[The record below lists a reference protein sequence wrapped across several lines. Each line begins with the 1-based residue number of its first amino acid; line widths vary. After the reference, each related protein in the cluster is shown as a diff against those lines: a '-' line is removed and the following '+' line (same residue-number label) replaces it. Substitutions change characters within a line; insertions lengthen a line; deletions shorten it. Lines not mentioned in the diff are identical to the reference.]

1 MVMVI
6 DAITKHSPDKSLAPL
21 PVVGPPRRLLEM
33 QAAFATRTIMIPPP
47 PAPDALLETV
57 AVIAKRT
64 ITIISEVH
72 VVFPPPAPS
81 ALRPLPQPSLHP
93 PPVPLIAHGGLG
105 VDSRTWDASAAP
117 EAARERCG
125 CQLAGAHAAL
135 DTKLLVS
142 PMATGKNAKTSKMSR
157 QRLSDCCTVRVH
169 QQR

>member
-1 MVMVI
+1 MPVI
-6 DAITKHSPDKSLAPL
+6 
-21 PVVGPPRRLLEM
+21 GPPRRLLEI
-33 QAAFATRTIMIPPP
+33 QAAFAKRTIMIPPP

-81 ALRPLPQPSLHP
+81 ALRPLPSCPHDLASLHP

-105 VDSRTWDASAAP
+105 LDSRTWDASAAP
-117 EAARERCG
+117 EAARERRG

-142 PMATGKNAKTSKMSR
+142 QMATGKNAKTSKMSR
-157 QRLSDCCTVRVH
+157 QGLSDCCTVRVH